1 MADPLV
7 CSNIATETANTANST
22 LSRRSVNEELT
33 RRQTTS
39 SASASNITSAALGAS
54 NIAFLF
60 MRSTSDKSVL
70 CSSCAK
76 NIMASYISFETSIP
90 YAIGL
95 ANSNILGNQ
104 ASLYN
109 SMESTC
115 GAEFTT
121 AINQVA
127 GTTAFATVG
136 GAGSL
141 SIRVGTTLA
150 MAVLVT
156 VAVAL

>member
-1 MADPLV
+1 
-7 CSNIATETANTANST
+7 
-22 LSRRSVNEELT
+22 
-33 RRQTTS
+33 
-39 SASASNITSAALGAS
+39 
-54 NIAFLF
+54 
-60 MRSTSDKSVL
+60 
-70 CSSCAK
+70 
-76 NIMASYISFETSIP
+76 MASYISFETSIP

-104 ASLYN
+104 AALYN

-121 AINQVA
+121 AINQIA

-141 SIRVGTTLA
+141 TIKVGATLA
-150 MAVLVT
+150 MAAFVA